1 MLYST
6 TTSKYTQLPD
16 TSKCHVGEGNFSACY
31 QHSMTLPGMVVS
43 SDHAVTSITCD
54 PHGNLPIFLQK
65 VFLDALAGHC
75 LCGCSSCGKSSVMSR
90 SPRSKGGKSTPP
102 HTYPKY
108 PLNGALPASEPLNSR
123 GQSRHLVQEKEE
135 NIRSHQPCMLG
146 RTQKMTCE
154 VLSSVS
160 NEGWPHDPHLHQLTQ
175 NLPSASTHTRRR
187 TWQLQAAKYFRCIAQ
202 KEN

>member
-16 TSKCHVGEGNFSACY
+16 TSKCHVGEGNFSAHY

-43 SDHAVTSITCD
+43 SHHAVTSITCD

-75 LCGCSSCGKSSVMSR
+75 LAGHLCGCSSCGKSSVMSC
-90 SPRSKGGKSTPP
+90 SPRSKGGRFPP
-102 HTYPKY
+102 PPIYPKY
-108 PLNGALPASEPLNSR
+108 PLHGALPASEPLNSQ

-135 NIRSHQPCMLG
+135 GIRPHQPCTLG
-146 RTQKMTCE
+146 RTQKMTCCSPKLC
-154 VLSSVS
+154 V
-160 NEGWPHDPHLHQLTQ
+160 
-175 NLPSASTHTRRR
+175 
-187 TWQLQAAKYFRCIAQ
+187 
-202 KEN
+202 